1 MKKFISIMVMSAI
14 LSAIPGVGMFGGMVA
29 WAFEAT
35 VVEDVVYEE
44 TVDGEVYAI
53 DVVEDVVY
61 DTVEDVVYDV
71 DTVEDVV
78 YDVEVVEDVVYETVE
93 DTVYD
98 TVQGHVYYSGVSADV
113 FALVIEEKT
122 ASVFGVIK
130 ENDVEPIIRND
141 RTMLPARFVAENL
154 GATVEWDAEA
164 RVVTVKS
171 EAVEIKLT
179 IDSAVATVNGV
190 EATFRVDPT
199 YADDEQFAAINSL
212 LQIVA
217 EGTEFTYTGVVIA
230 YSSSEVTPQI
240 LILNE
245 KDLNFGEIS
254 DEDLLK
260 AASGKLDIVTSIG
273 FAVNTIDL
281 PTTIEG
287 FDCEVIWDTDSELID
302 PTTGVVK
309 HGQVDERVTV
319 IATIVLNGKS
329 VQKEFFV
336 TVEALDEKVYETLV
350 SLDLEDA
357 LAPNS
362 WGNSE
367 TKPSYAAAV
376 VELGTPKAKW
386 LLQNALIAC
395 TNNDKYNGSLGIRA
409 QVRDSAAETA
419 RIEIMES
426 GEYNVVEFAA
436 CIYGNDVLGTKIR
449 IEYTFNDG
457 ATWEASEN
465 IITVNNTVLET
476 FRVKLPEG
484 AKRVAIVLVE
494 GSGRR
499 VNFDDI
505 KLMK

>member
-53 DVVEDVVY
+53 DAVEDVVY
-61 DTVEDVVYDV
+61 

-190 EATFRVDPT
+190 EETLDSPAFIENDR
-199 YADDEQFAAINSL
+199 
-212 LQIVA
+212 
-217 EGTEFTYTGVVIA
+217 TYTPVRFIAEKLGKTVDWSADLKMVI
-230 YSSSEVTPQI
+230 
-240 LILNE
+240 
-245 KDLNFGEIS
+245 
-254 DEDLLK
+254 
-260 AASGKLDIVTSIG
+260 IG
-273 FAVNTIDL
+273 
-281 PTTIEG
+281 
-287 FDCEVIWDTDSELID
+287 
-302 PTTGVVK
+302 
-309 HGQVDERVTV
+309 
-319 IATIVLNGKS
+319 
-329 VQKEFFV
+329 
-336 TVEALDEKVYETLV
+336 
-350 SLDLEDA
+350 
-357 LAPNS
+357 
-362 WGNSE
+362 
-367 TKPSYAAAV
+367 
-376 VELGTPKAKW
+376 
-386 LLQNALIAC
+386 
-395 TNNDKYNGSLGIRA
+395 
-409 QVRDSAAETA
+409 
-419 RIEIMES
+419 
-426 GEYNVVEFAA
+426 
-436 CIYGNDVLGTKIR
+436 
-449 IEYTFNDG
+449 
-457 ATWEASEN
+457 
-465 IITVNNTVLET
+465 
-476 FRVKLPEG
+476 
-484 AKRVAIVLVE
+484 
-494 GSGRR
+494 
-499 VNFDDI
+499 
-505 KLMK
+505 